1 MFRIQ
6 GPFPGYKSTVI
17 MPSPEMGNAKNLASS
32 VQTLRTMDGTL
43 YTFIKRK
50 RARKVHKWDFVTSHD
65 KAQEVKAFFDS
76 YMGGVV
82 RCIDHEDVSHIG
94 YMTLNPVELQGTG
107 RAGGWPGV
115 QEAYRFSIQ
124 LEELV

>member
-17 MPSPEMGNAKNLASS
+17 VPNPEMGNSKNLASS

-50 RARKVHKWDFVTSHD
+50 RGRKIHKWEFITSRD
-65 KAQEVKAFFDS
+65 KAQEVKAFFDAYIS
-76 YMGGVV
+76 NVIRIV
-82 RCIDHEDVSHIG
+82 DHEDTAHIG
-94 YMTLNPVELQGTG
+94 YMTLNPIELQGGG
-107 RAGGWPGV
+107 RAGGYPGV
-115 QEAYRFSIQ
+115 PEAYRFNIQ

>member
-6 GPFPGYKSTVI
+6 GPFPGYKSTVVL
-17 MPSPEMGNAKNLASS
+17 PSPEMGNAKNLASS

-50 RARKVHKWDFVTSHD
+50 RGRMVYKWDFITSRD

-76 YMGGVV
+76 YMSRVV
-82 RCIDHEDVSHIG
+82 RCIDHEEDSYIG
-94 YMTLNPVELQGTG
+94 HMTLNPIELQGEG
-107 RAGGWPGV
+107 RAGGYPGV
-115 QEAYRFSIQ
+115 PEVYRFSIQ